1 MSTRVSKIYYKFIKF
16 YFISMTNSVLLPERF
31 FFLIFLFSFGLFSC
45 QMEKKESVL
54 NPPPKGYSSI
64 PFDGIAIDQERKDIL
79 FVIDR
84 FMEGVSK
91 KDTTIIKEI
100 LEKGIQKI
108 RYVVRTDTT
117 YFNRIDSDT
126 SFQGFLK
133 IPETFQE
140 RYWDAT
146 VMSNGYIASV
156 WAPYDF
162 YTDGNFSHCGVDLF
176 FMVRKQ
182 NNWKIAHYGYTV
194 DQKNCFPDATE

>member
-1 MSTRVSKIYYKFIKF
+1 
-16 YFISMTNSVLLPERF
+16 MTNSVHLLKHF
-31 FFLIFLFSFGLFSC
+31 FFLILPFLLFSC
-45 QMEKKESVL
+45 QTEIKENV
-54 NPPPKGYSSI
+54 PTPTPFGYSSV
-64 PFDGIAIDQERKDIL
+64 PFGEIATGQKRKDIL

-100 LEKGIQKI
+100 LETGIQKI

-126 SFQGFLK
+126 SFKDFLK

-162 YTDGNFSHCGVDLF
+162 YTDGAFSHCGVDLF